1 MDIEQHYQHNA
12 QYHQHGDT
20 TPPPHQHNNQYNQHN
35 QHNQHNDDNNRD
47 IEQYQHTSQHNNNT
61 SDNNYADGAHDDT
74 NDNGDIEQHQQQSD
88 TTNDTTPTQ
97 TLPPPPPLTFPHSS
111 VHKML
116 KQGFAKIRFV
126 NVPLTKKTLPY
137 FLYKP
142 VITDV
147 ATTTTYIH
155 TIGKSFFAYIKE
167 NHNHYNATDTDPTT
181 YTDPPV
187 ITPTNK
193 LPRYPTEARFV
204 YTTPTEE
211 AQKSDSI
218 IPSNPSSAVL
228 YILDKKY
235 ADDIRYNRFLVA
247 HLYSLCSLKDEYKC
261 FFGDKFV
268 VEYYFYLHPDIK
280 KKLKKNSFLCDILEK
295 GDIRLVYEAEWYPPT
310 EGAGGTDIK

>member
-1 MDIEQHYQHNA
+1 MDIEQHCQHNA
-12 QYHQHGDT
+12 PHHHHGDT
-20 TPPPHQHNNQYNQHN
+20 TPLH
-35 QHNQHNDDNNRD
+35 QHNDDNNRD
-47 IEQYQHTSQHNNNT
+47 IEQHQPHQHDE
-61 SDNNYADGAHDDT
+61 DNNDTTNDDTTNNDNNDSDT
-74 NDNGDIEQHQQQSD
+74 NDNNGDIEQPD

-147 ATTTTYIH
+147 ATTTTHIH

-181 YTDPPV
+181 YTDPPI

-310 EGAGGTDIK
+310 EGAGGTPTTGTHTDIK